1 MNVNYKDQKET
12 VALPVAIGFLM
23 LSLTYVGA
31 FVAII
36 DGGPAARVGGWVFVA
51 GKGCVLLSTILGVM
65 RSPRWGWKL
74 FVGRYVYDWHR
85 PRRAVVQALARFGW
99 EMPQLW
105 LGYMVSQ
112 WRVLT
117 GRIDGV
123 QYLGGVTFVVDQERH
138 DGMSM
143 GLSLGCFVNIWI
155 SDAVEADFE
164 KQVRYRSGQLFMHEF
179 GHTVD
184 SLRWGWLYLLVVGIP
199 SYLSQVAEL
208 VTHGRHQHQ
217 HLYAERWA
225 NKNAEHY
232 FDIAMRDLTPKK

>member
-1 MNVNYKDQKET
+1 MNKKLKVQKAA
-12 VALPVAIGFLM
+12 VVLPMAIGFLM
-23 LSLTYVGA
+23 LTLTYAGA
-31 FVAII
+31 IWALAA
-36 DGGPAARVGGWVFVA
+36 GGLAARVGGWTFVVC
-51 GKGCVLLSTILGVM
+51 KGSVLLATVLGVL

-85 PRRAVVQALARFGW
+85 PQRAVVQALARFGW

-112 WRVLT
+112 WRLLV
-117 GRIDGV
+117 GQVDGV

-164 KQVRYRSGQLFMHEF
+164 KQVRFHSGQLFMHEF